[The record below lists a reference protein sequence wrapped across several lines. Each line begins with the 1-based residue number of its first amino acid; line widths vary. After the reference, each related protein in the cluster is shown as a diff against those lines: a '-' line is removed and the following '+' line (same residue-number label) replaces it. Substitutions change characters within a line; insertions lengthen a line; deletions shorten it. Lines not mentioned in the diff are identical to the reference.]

1 VPLEALFTLVLV
13 AVTIWLFVK
22 EVFPPELTALVML
35 AVLLLTGITNPRI
48 AFEGFSNPA
57 TFTVACMFPLS
68 AGLYKTGALQH
79 AGIRLARLAT
89 RSPRLAMLLMITLA
103 GGCSAFLNNT
113 AIMAIFLPVAQ
124 EAARRSR
131 QGPSQFL
138 MPLSFAVIAG
148 GMVTLIGS
156 SSNLLISSIAERSG
170 EPALELFDSTRLGL
184 LILGTTIVYFLLFPK
199 LLPRQSHADLTD
211 TYEMK
216 GYLTE
221 IVLLA
226 GFRDFGQTVAAS
238 SLVRDYDLDVLAV
251 FRGGEWMLDPPES
264 IVLQEGDQLRIR
276 CDAGQLQSLRDREMV
291 RLRAEVKIRD
301 ADFNEANARLLE
313 VVVAPRGT
321 LAGESLKSSR
331 FYEKFGARVL
341 AIRHRGQFIHQK
353 ISHQILEGGDTLLV
367 EAQPEEIEAL
377 RREDDF
383 VLIASLANQ
392 PSRKGKRLLA
402 VLIVLGVVAAAA
414 TGAAPMVAAA
424 LSGCLALVFT
434 GCLTLEE
441 AQESIDW
448 RIIVLLGAISALGI
462 ALETTGG
469 AGALS
474 KYLIALSGS
483 LGAVVVLAG
492 IWIAGALLTEV
503 MSNNAVAALLAPV
516 AVIAARQLGVDSK
529 PFLLAVYYSCS
540 LCMLSPFGYQTH
552 MMVYGPGRYRTR
564 DFVRAGGPLKLLVTV
579 ACLYMLA
586 LEVKPR

>member
-1 VPLEALFTLVLV
+1 
-13 AVTIWLFVK
+13 
-22 EVFPPELTALVML
+22 
-35 AVLLLTGITNPRI
+35 
-48 AFEGFSNPA
+48 
-57 TFTVACMFPLS
+57 
-68 AGLYKTGALQH
+68 
-79 AGIRLARLAT
+79 
-89 RSPRLAMLLMITLA
+89 
-103 GGCSAFLNNT
+103 
-113 AIMAIFLPVAQ
+113 
-124 EAARRSR
+124 
-131 QGPSQFL
+131 
-138 MPLSFAVIAG
+138 
-148 GMVTLIGS
+148 
-156 SSNLLISSIAERSG
+156 
-170 EPALELFDSTRLGL
+170 
-184 LILGTTIVYFLLFPK
+184 
-199 LLPRQSHADLTD
+199 
-211 TYEMK
+211 
-216 GYLTE
+216 
-221 IVLLA
+221 
-226 GFRDFGQTVAAS
+226 
-238 SLVRDYDLDVLAV
+238 VLAV

-414 TGAAPMVAAA
+414 TGA
-424 LSGCLALVFT
+424 LVFT